1 MSTQEI
7 VLVIPAVHA
16 LLGDNPM
23 QSELS
28 CHVGMTGKFF
38 CRCCWV
44 KGRDAEDAEEPI
56 GEARE
61 DGGSDAGSVDSQTSE
76 AAAPKKNGRKAE
88 TMQEL
93 VDRAHRFLGVSISIL
108 SQDLLLTCPVR
119 LINPPQKRN
128 HRKADREVQRCI
140 CHRQQDTRQTGE
152 DQLGHQGYLSR
163 SLHRPHIRLCWA
175 PAWNQGREAGG
186 SR

>member
-1 MSTQEI
+1 MSTQEM

-44 KGRDAEDAEEPI
+44 KGRDAEDAEEPA
-56 GEARE
+56 GEGRE
-61 DGGSDAGSVDSQTSE
+61 NGESDADSVNSQTSE

-93 VDRAHRFLGVSISIL
+93 VDRARRFLGVSVSISL
-108 SQDLLLTCPVR
+108 RDMLLTSVSAGKQT
-119 LINPPQKRN
+119 PPQKRN
-128 HRKADREVQRCI
+128 YRKAHLKVQRCVSS
-140 CHRQQDTRQTGE
+140 RQQNTSPTGE
-152 DQLGHQGYLSR
+152 DQLRHQGYFSR
-163 SLHRPHIRLCWA
+163 SVH
-175 PAWNQGREAGG
+175 
-186 SR
+186 